1 MTVTLRKGPREN
13 IPEINY
19 KHNPLSKRQLQ
30 QVYFPHNHG
39 GEKKKKSKKPYI
51 HRTRCSA
58 SQIITGGMPIKT
70 TRNKIPSVRMTTLRS
85 PQTINGGEGQEERDP
100 PYTTGGKGH
109 WQ

>member
-39 GEKKKKSKKPYI
+39 GEKKRKVKN
-51 HRTRCSA
+51 HTF
-58 SQIITGGMPIKT
+58 TGQDAQHPK
-70 TRNKIPSVRMTTLRS
+70 LL
-85 PQTINGGEGQEERDP
+85 QEECQS
-100 PYTTGGKGH
+100 KQQEIKSH
-109 WQ
+109 QSE